1 MLFRSGRVNHGDIYL
16 YFSLFSI
23 VVLPSYREGFGMVTI
38 ECAAMNVPAIV
49 SKSTGCI
56 DSIIENNT
64 GLYCDINSIS
74 IAEKIEFMIDN
85 EKTRRQMG
93 LNARIHVM
101 EMFDNTVIWP
111 YVVKVIEA

>member
-1 MLFRSGRVNHGDIYL
+1 
-16 YFSLFSI
+16 
-23 VVLPSYREGFGMVTI
+23 MVTV